1 MAMDAITKDLFSQ
14 GSPSSQSIVSQIE
27 DKLTTLKIISR
38 SITMPLE
45 VYLGEIE
52 NRENEMREFK
62 VFT

>member
-1 MAMDAITKDLFSQ
+1 MDAITKDLFSQ

-38 SITMPLE
+38 SITLPLE

>member
-52 NRENEMREFK
+52 NRENEKREFK

>member
-1 MAMDAITKDLFSQ
+1 MDAITKDLFSQ

-38 SITMPLE
+38 SIALPLE

>member
-1 MAMDAITKDLFSQ
+1 MDAITKDLFSQ